1 MHLCP
6 GRYELA
12 VDRRKRKAAS
22 FLEKVQEALL
32 VVGACLVGNCDTSV
46 DVSSLKA
53 LDENMR
59 NDIRA
64 SLAYVRDRV
73 GVPRDMSYPAARCLR
88 GALNWL
94 RDALE

>member
-1 MHLCP
+1 
-6 GRYELA
+6 
-12 VDRRKRKAAS
+12 
-22 FLEKVQEALL
+22 
-32 VVGACLVGNCDTSV
+32 
-46 DVSSLKA
+46 
-53 LDENMR
+53 MR

-94 RDALE
+94 RDELE